1 MQLATKE
8 NKAVALVTVL
18 IFVLISAI
26 IAGALVALVSSEA
39 RLIESQIRRIKAIY
53 AAEAGIQQA
62 IQGIRSNPSHNP
74 DGDSYSIGG
83 MNVSIG
89 YDSSGAGPLGT
100 NTLDAQ
106 VNYNIAW

>member
-62 IQGIRSNPSHNP
+62 IWQLRNNQTITNPNINNLPLTITSNH
-74 DGDSYSIGG
+74 
-83 MNVSIG
+83 
-89 YDSSGAGPLGT
+89 GPG
-100 NTLDAQ
+100 NTTALSAQ
-106 VNYNIAW
+106 VDYTTTW